1 MNDTNP
7 HTIKLSRPPFGFKV
21 GAEDLVNRPDMNAAP
36 YSAFVNRPQTDRPSR
51 ELILSSVI
59 HAR

>member
-21 GAEDLVNRPDMNAAP
+21 GAEDLVNRPDMNAAS
-36 YSAFVNRPQTDRPSR
+36 YSAFVNRPKADC
-51 ELILSSVI
+51 SSLVL
-59 HAR
+59 RLRRFV